1 MSDIATMRVEK
12 TIKTLARKREEYA
25 EDESPF
31 RNFYNGAVMLGKTPM
46 ETAWGYA
53 TKHFVSIQD
62 MAEGR
67 KKITKELID
76 EKFGDA
82 ICYLVLILAMHLP
95 QKLDQDKMREAEKMF
110 QSHNYEGFIHRASYE
125 TMKESAS
132 YHSKTPAERM
142 WEWIEV
148 CLNELIAAEIADP
161 KGGESMVMSSTPW
174 EIQRLIDDLIT
185 LEALMTYEAFD
196 PRDNSYKEMASKPD
210 PHYSKPDIV

>member
-1 MSDIATMRVEK
+1 MDKSYLSDIATMRVEK
-12 TIKTLARKREEYA
+12 TIKTLSRKREEYA

-82 ICYLVLILAMHLP
+82 VCYLVLILAMHLP
-95 QKLDQDKMREAEKMF
+95 QKLDQDKMREAEKMI
-110 QSHNYEGFIHRASYE
+110 QSHNYEGFIHRISYKNI
-125 TMKESAS
+125 KEVAS
-132 YHSKTPAERM
+132 YHSKTPVQWTWER
-142 WEWIEV
+142 IEV
-148 CLNELIAAEIADP
+148 WLNELIREEMEEPELEI
-161 KGGESMVMSSTPW
+161 E
-174 EIQRLIDDLIT
+174 RLIDDFIT

-210 PHYSKPDIV
+210 PRWNIYSRPDIV

>member
-1 MSDIATMRVEK
+1 MDKSYLSDIATMRVEK
-12 TIKTLARKREEYA
+12 TIKTLSRKREEYA

-82 ICYLVLILAMHLP
+82 ICYLVLILAMHLDEW
-95 QKLDQDKMREAEKMF
+95 KLDKDKMREAEKIF
-110 QSHNYEGFIHRASYE
+110 QPQNHKVVYYKNSYKNI
-125 TMKESAS
+125 KEVAS
-132 YHSKTPAERM
+132 YHSKTPVEWT

-148 CLNELIAAEIADP
+148 WLNELIREEMDEPELEI
-161 KGGESMVMSSTPW
+161 E
-174 EIQRLIDDLIT
+174 RLIDDFIT